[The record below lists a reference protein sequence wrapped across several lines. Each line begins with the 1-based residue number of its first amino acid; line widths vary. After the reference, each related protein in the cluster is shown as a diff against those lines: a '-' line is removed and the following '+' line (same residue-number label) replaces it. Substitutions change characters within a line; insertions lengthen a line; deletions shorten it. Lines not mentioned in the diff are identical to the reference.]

1 MLILIFPNLLRLSH
15 RSHCFTVECEVSGLR
30 EQLGHL
36 KEEISGLESRVF
48 SSMNDLRSELNLQ
61 VKNVDITRAEATVQ
75 FEVTDVYKFFEAAK
89 TLRRRSHRFWCRGLE
104 WSLVV
109 KSKSKDS
116 FKSRSLGFYV
126 LCENNDQKR
135 WSCRV
140 DYKLI
145 LFSKLSGKNLVRP
158 SSFNFERKSQQRGF
172 RSFVS
177 YDELTNEENGYI
189 ADGKIF
195 LGVEMKAG
203 PVIRG

>member
-1 MLILIFPNLLRLSH
+1 MLILIFPNFLSH
-15 RSHCFTVECEVSGLR
+15 RSHCFTVECDVSGLR
-30 EQLGHL
+30 EQLDHL

-109 KSKSKDS
+109 KSKSKDCS
-116 FKSRSLGFYV
+116 KSRSLGFYV

-158 SSFNFERKSQQRGF
+158 SSFTFERKSQQRGF

-189 ADGKIF
+189 ADGKIL